1 MGSQE
6 VNTNMQ
12 TLLVFVLVAAVSCQE
27 EEAPLA
33 ALSSSIPGSPG
44 EDYPIYSSPPDTSF
58 LCDGFIEGYYADPE
72 AECQAFHICANFG
85 SDDLTKYSFLC
96 PNGTLFNQQY
106 FICDWWFNV
115 DCSQAEN
122 FYSLNEEVAA
132 AATVA
137 GAGGDGAAS
146 DDLTSYTSP
155 ESDAADLVAGVLPPE
170 QGAGKV
176 GRRGGKANKFNLR
189 G

>member
-1 MGSQE
+1 MTVCYE
-6 VNTNMQ
+6 
-12 TLLVFVLVAAVSCQE
+12 
-27 EEAPLA
+27 
-33 ALSSSIPGSPG
+33 IP
-44 EDYPIYSSPPDTSF
+44 EF
-58 LCDGFIEGYYADPE
+58 
-72 AECQAFHICANFG
+72 
-85 SDDLTKYSFLC
+85 
-96 PNGTLFNQQY
+96 
-106 FICDWWFNV
+106 
-115 DCSQAEN
+115 QAEN

-132 AATVA
+132 AAAAATAA

-170 QGAGKV
+170 QGAGRV